1 MQLRLDKYLAD
12 AGFGTRTEVKAL
24 IRSKRVQVDGTPAK
38 PDQKVDPEVNRV
50 TVDGK
55 PAGYSEYEYYILNK
69 PAGVLSASRDKK
81 EKTVIDLIPEPKRRD
96 LFPVGRL
103 DRDTVGLLLIT
114 NDGQLSHRLLS
125 PGKHVSKVYRA
136 LIQGELPEDAAEQAE
151 RGLDIGDEEP
161 TAPAKLIVVGEVTPE
176 RVKELAG
183 RYNLDYEALLQ
194 ATACHSEGSPVCH
207 SEHTRQAHLCAQPV
221 SEESRRPCLTN
232 PRDSSV
238 ASLPQNDRESNDSTS
253 NNRESNDSTSNNRES
268 NGSKTNTPTLTEVTL
283 TLTEGR
289 FHEVKRIFAALGC
302 EVMFLQRLSMG
313 TLTLPP
319 ELGPGESMPLTGKQ
333 LDFIR

>member
-12 AGFGTRTEVKAL
+12 AGFGTRTAVKAL
-24 IRSKRVQVDGTPAK
+24 IRSKRVQVNGKPAG
-38 PDQKVDPEVNRV
+38 PEQKVDPEADQV

-55 PAGYSEYEYYILNK
+55 PAGYNAYEYYILNK

-125 PGKHVSKVYRA
+125 PGKHVSKVYRV
-136 LIQGELPEDAAEQAE
+136 LIQGELPENAAELTEQ
-151 RGLDIGDEEP
+151 GLEIGDEEP
-161 TAPAKLIVVGEVTPE
+161 AAPARLHVVGEASPARVRELLE
-176 RVKELAG
+176 RYG
-183 RYNLDYEALLQ
+183 LDPEALL
-194 ATACHSEGSPVCH
+194 
-207 SEHTRQAHLCAQPV
+207 
-221 SEESRRPCLTN
+221 
-232 PRDSSV
+232 
-238 ASLPQNDRESNDSTS
+238 REAPN
-253 NNRESNDSTSNNRES
+253 
-268 NGSKTNTPTLTEVTL
+268 LTETEI